1 MVSHIEKE
9 EEFITKL
16 WHTTIIASKERE
28 HTHVDVVEPSHS
40 YPFIFHIS
48 RLFKAFWR
56 TITLANVNIYICL
69 WQFTTKLR
77 HATIIVSKKWEHT
90 HVDVVEPSHLY
101 PFKFHVSR
109 LFKAFWRT
117 ITLANV
123 NIYTCLWQFMT
134 KLRHAAII
142 ASKEREHTHVDVV
155 EPSHL
160 YPFIF
165 HISRLF
171 KAFWRTIMLAHVN
184 MSRCL
189 WQFVTNCHYSE
200 NGTGAYS
207 CHYCPTF
214 SFKLVY
220 VYYSRTHSITV

>member
-1 MVSHIEKE
+1 MVTHIEKE

-40 YPFIFHIS
+40 YLFIFHI
-48 RLFKAFWR
+48 
-56 TITLANVNIYICL
+56 
-69 WQFTTKLR
+69 
-77 HATIIVSKKWEHT
+77 
-90 HVDVVEPSHLY
+90 
-101 PFKFHVSR
+101 SR

-142 ASKEREHTHVDVV
+142 ASKEWEHTHVDVV

-189 WQFVTNCHYSE
+189 WQFVTKLWQTAITAR
-200 NGTGAYS
+200 TGRGRTHVTIVRHS
-207 CHYCPTF
+207 HLN
-214 SFKLVY
+214 SFMFIIQEPIVLVY
-220 VYYSRTHSITV
+220 RCLCWLMTNMWHAATAA